1 MSEFKIFAKTVNNTL
16 TQLQKNEMYVTEASG
31 DELWDVYISAFPEG
45 TNPIYKTNTEHQC
58 SCCRNFVKNLGN
70 SVAVIDGVIHT
81 VWDDYKKLPYP
92 YDIVAKTLSD
102 FLKSK
107 KIVSLYRTSE
117 NKYGAEL
124 TLQFLVEGGVINWNH
139 FYGVVDSKHF
149 TKSPDEARGKFNGMI
164 DIFRRSLDEITIE
177 ALDTVLDLIKQNSLY
192 RGQEFQAKVK
202 NFRDVKVKY
211 DKLKTESEKNL
222 FIISSVNQNISHFK
236 NEVIGTLVV
245 ELSEG
250 VDVEKAVKAFES
262 KVAPANYKRPTAL
275 ITPKMVESA
284 MQTIKDLDLEDALQR
299 RFAMIEDVSVNNV
312 LWVNKETQ
320 AKMKGGL
327 EDILLKAAVKPK
339 VKEDAAEE
347 MTIDEFVEKILPKVT
362 SVELML
368 KNSHAANFVSLTAP
382 VHSGVS
388 KLFKWNNDFAW
399 SYSGNIADSDLRK
412 AVQDRGGRVD
422 GVFRFSHQWNYDKRN
437 VSLMD
442 LHVFMPGNPTK
453 AENGVHDSYG
463 NNNERVGWNHRK
475 HSKSGGVQDVDY
487 TSAAPVGYV
496 PVENITFPDI
506 NRMPEGQYVCK
517 IHNWSHRTPT
527 EGGFK
532 AEIEFAGQ
540 VFQYEYLPPLKNK
553 EWVTVAVVTLKNG
566 QFSIEHKL
574 NHAASS
580 NEVWGVQ
587 TETLV
592 KVNTILNSPNYWD
605 NNAVGNKHWFFILE
619 GCKNDEP
626 CRGIY
631 NEFLRGDLEQHRKVF
646 EVLGNKT
653 KCNVAEKQLSGLG
666 FSSTQ
671 KNSCTFVVKGDNI
684 RKTVTVNF

>member
-58 SCCRNFVKNLGN
+58 SCCRNFVKNLGT

-92 YDIVAKTLSD
+92 YDIVSKALSD

-222 FIISSVNQNISHFK
+222 FTITSVNQNISHFK

-262 KVAPANYKRPTAL
+262 KVAPTNYKRPTAL

-299 RFAMIEDVSVNNV
+299 RFAVIEDVSVNNV

-320 AKMKGGL
+320 VKMKGGL

-399 SYSGNIADSDLRK
+399 SYSGNIADSDIKTRVKKAGGDIEAALRISLSW
-412 AVQDRGGRVD
+412 
-422 GVFRFSHQWNYDKRN
+422 FNYD
-437 VSLMD
+437 D
-442 LHVFMPGNPTK
+442 LDLYVDTPL
-453 AENGVHDSYG
+453 
-463 NNNERVGWNHRK
+463 ERIYYCNKISRK
-475 HSKSGGVQDVDY
+475 HQGGLDVDMNMAGRRDSR
-487 TSAAPVGYV
+487 T
-496 PVENITFPDI
+496 PVENVSINHIPDGTYKI
-506 NRMPEGQYVCK
+506 LVNQYLRQETCDV
-517 IHNWSHRTPT
+517 
-527 EGGFK
+527 GFVI
-532 AEIEFAGQ
+532 EIECNGKVSQ
-540 VFQYEYLPPLKNK
+540 LKYDKPVNGM
-553 EWVTVAVVTLKNG
+553 VTVGSVAMKNG
-566 QFSIEHKL
+566 SVVEIKPASSSIEMEGVSK
-574 NHAASS
+574 
-580 NEVWGVQ
+580 ETWGIK

-592 KVNTILNSPNYWD
+592 KVNTVLNSPNYWD

-619 GCKNDEP
+619 GCKNNEP